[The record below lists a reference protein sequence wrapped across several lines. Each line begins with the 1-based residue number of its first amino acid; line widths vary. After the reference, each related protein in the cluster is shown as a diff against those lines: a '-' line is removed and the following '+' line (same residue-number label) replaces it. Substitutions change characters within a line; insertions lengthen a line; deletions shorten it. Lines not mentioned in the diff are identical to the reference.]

1 MKMFFKKHIGLIIFM
16 ILVLLFPVSLSNQAK
31 LNMKVIVT
39 GLAIDKVDDEFEVT
53 AQIVKNTPGTESP
66 GASATMEFITDK
78 AKTIS
83 LALANLSYRSGKVA
97 AYSHTNFI
105 ILGDSMKNDA
115 VTCLD
120 YFVRDQIVKS
130 STMILFSKG
139 SASEEIQKTKNVELS
154 VGLNLQKVFLFKE
167 RESDA
172 LMVTVMQF
180 LKHSKT
186 ASNSAF
192 ASTVVFKPNETS
204 AGKDSS
210 SESSNSGGG
219 GSESSGSSGS
229 SESSSSGSGNGG
241 QGSAG
246 SSNSSTS
253 SGQSSSGSGGSG
265 GSESSSQ
272 LFETQSPI
280 YCFKN
285 GKFVMELSG
294 DEFLGY
300 ILMNKKTLTSDL
312 VVENI
317 ESEKLAQSKASINI
331 KHKSVKKHVRFE
343 NGTPVLDLELKITNG
358 EVNEIVCGE
367 NYGVL
372 SNEEY
377 EAIKKAIR
385 QKISELAAKT
395 FASAKQNGIDVFGA
409 YDTAY
414 KFSYDKTKH
423 FDSPDEFLEKLK
435 FGGVTVIVAKLDS

>member
-1 MKMFFKKHIGLIIFM
+1 MKMFFKKHLGLIIFM

-130 STMILFSKG
+130 STMLLFSKG
-139 SASEEIQKTKNVELS
+139 SASEEIQKTKNVGLS

-180 LKHSKT
+180 LKQSKT

-192 ASTVVFKPNETS
+192 ASTVVFQPNETS
-204 AGKDSS
+204 ASKDSS
-210 SESSNSGGG
+210 SESSNSSGG

-229 SESSSSGSGNGG
+229 SGSNSSGSGDNG

-253 SGQSSSGSGGSG
+253 SGQSSSGSGG
-265 GSESSSQ
+265 ESSSQ
-272 LFETQSPI
+272 FFQTQSPI

-300 ILMNKKTLTSDL
+300 ILMNKKTLTSDIF
-312 VVENI
+312 VENI

-367 NYGVL
+367 NHGVL

-385 QKISELAAKT
+385 QKIGELAAKT

-435 FGGVTVIVAKLDS
+435 FGGITVIVSKLDS

>member
-1 MKMFFKKHIGLIIFM
+1 MKMFFKKHLGLIIFM

-66 GASATMEFITDK
+66 GTSATMEFITDK

-180 LKHSKT
+180 LKQSKT

-204 AGKDSS
+204 QSKDSS
-210 SESSNSGGG
+210 SGNSSSDGG
-219 GSESSGSSGS
+219 GSSKD
-229 SESSSSGSGNGG
+229 SSSGKS
-241 QGSAG
+241 
-246 SSNSSTS
+246 
-253 SGQSSSGSGGSG
+253 QSSSGSGGSG

-285 GKFVMELSG
+285 GKFVMELSD

-317 ESEKLAQSKASINI
+317 ESEKLKNSKASINI
-331 KHKSVKKHVRFE
+331 KHKTSTKHVRFE
-343 NGTPVLDLELKITNG
+343 NGTPVLDLQLKITNA
-358 EVNEIVCGE
+358 EVNEIVGGE
-367 NYGVL
+367 NQGVF

-409 YDTAY
+409 YDSAY

>member
-1 MKMFFKKHIGLIIFM
+1 MKMFFKKHLGLIIFM

-130 STMILFSKG
+130 STMLLFSKG
-139 SASEEIQKTKNVELS
+139 SASEEIQKTKNVGLS

-180 LKHSKT
+180 LKQSKT

-192 ASTVVFKPNETS
+192 ASTVVFQPNETS
-204 AGKDSS
+204 ASKDSS
-210 SESSNSGGG
+210 SESSNSSGG

-229 SESSSSGSGNGG
+229 SGSNSSGSGDNG

-253 SGQSSSGSGGSG
+253 SGQSSSGSGG
-265 GSESSSQ
+265 ESSSQ
-272 LFETQSPI
+272 FFQTQSPI

-300 ILMNKKTLTSDL
+300 ILMNKKTLTSDIF
-312 VVENI
+312 VENI

-367 NYGVL
+367 NHGVL

-435 FGGVTVIVAKLDS
+435 FGGITVIVSKLDS